1 MSKFSAGERL
11 EALKRYFGHGAF
23 RGTQERAVE
32 SILDGRDTLCVM
44 PTGAG
49 KSVCF
54 QLPAMLLDG
63 VALVISPL
71 ISLMKDQ
78 IDSLSQN
85 GIPCACINSSLSLS
99 EIKSTISNAA
109 KGRYKLIYIAPERLD
124 NEWFA
129 SFAKSLK
136 ISMIVVDEAH
146 CVSQWGQD
154 FRVSYTKISDFVD
167 GISPV
172 PGAHISR
179 PLVTRAPY
187 SSHTRPL
194 VCAFT
199 ATATPRVRED
209 IVKMLKLQNPEI
221 IVSGFDRE
229 NLNFEVRRP
238 AKKFEELNAFLRD
251 KQDKSGI
258 IYCLTRK
265 TVDELSEKLKNLGF
279 NAAPYHAGLPT
290 EERHKNQEDFLF
302 DRVRIIVA
310 TNAFG
315 MGVNKSNVSFVVH
328 YNMPKDIESYYQEA
342 GRAGRDGSPADA
354 VILYSGQDIRTNLF
368 LINESKD
375 KQYSSPEEEMYLK
388 SLERKRLKEMDLYC
402 NTHECLRQYILKYFG
417 EKIEKPQSG
426 CKNCG
431 NCNSKSE
438 IKDITVLSQKI
449 LSCVVRMR
457 GNFGKNTVIDVLK
470 GSKNARVQRFML
482 DKLSTYGICKEHRT
496 EIQDAM
502 TFLLVNGFLEMT
514 NGEFPV
520 IKLGSRADEI
530 LKDKIKV
537 EMKLSA
543 KKQQEAQ
550 AADDRAAKIS
560 ADKIAKASHGA
571 LDTIDQQLFANLK
584 SLRAKLANAQNLPA
598 YIIFHDS
605 ALIDMCAKLPKTK
618 EDFSQI
624 SGVGAQ
630 KLARYADVFIDEI
643 KNYLGDNPVSR

>member
-1 MSKFSAGERL
+1 MSNFSSARRS
-11 EALKRYFGHGAF
+11 EALKKYFGHSSF
-23 RGTQERAVE
+23 RKEQERAVE
-32 SILDGRDTLCVM
+32 SILSGRDTLCVM

-54 QLPAMLLDG
+54 QLPAMLFDG
-63 VALVISPL
+63 VTIVISPL

-85 GIPCACINSSLSLS
+85 GIPCACINSLLSLS
-99 EIKSTISNAA
+99 EIKDVFSNAK
-109 KGRYKLIYIAPERLD
+109 KGKYKLIYVAPERLD
-124 NEWFA
+124 SDWFL
-129 SFAKSLK
+129 SFAKNLK
-136 ISMIVVDEAH
+136 ISIVVVDEAH

-154 FRVSYTKISDFVD
+154 FRTSYTKISDFVSQ
-167 GISPV
+167 ITPRS
-172 PGAHISR
+172 I
-179 PLVTRAPY
+179 
-187 SSHTRPL
+187 

-199 ATATPRVRED
+199 ATATLRVRTD
-209 IVKMLKLQNPEI
+209 IAEMLKLQNPEI

-238 AKKFEELNAFLRD
+238 AKKFEELSSFLKERKD
-251 KQDKSGI
+251 KNGI

-265 TVDELSEKLKNLGF
+265 TVDELSEKIKNLGF
-279 NAAPYHAGLPT
+279 NAAPYHAGLT
-290 EERHKNQEDFLF
+290 AQDRHKNQEDFIF

-315 MGVNKSNVSFVVH
+315 MGINKSNVSFVLH

-375 KQYSSPEEEMYLK
+375 KQYSSPEEEIYLK

-402 NTHECLRQYILKYFG
+402 NTHECLRHYILKYFG
-417 EKIEKPQSG
+417 EAPPGE
-426 CKNCG
+426 CKACG
-431 NCNSKSE
+431 NCNCKSD

-449 LSCVVRMR
+449 LSCVFRMS

-470 GSKNARVQRFML
+470 RSKNARVQRFAL
-482 DKLSTYGICKEHRT
+482 DKLSTYGICEEHRT
-496 EIQDAM
+496 EIQDAI
-502 TFLLVNGFLEMT
+502 TFLLVNGFLDMT

-520 IKLGSRADEI
+520 LKLGGRANEI

-543 KKQQEAQ
+543 KKQKESQEAQ
-550 AADDRAAKIS
+550 VYQESKSAGKIVKSQIS
-560 ADKIAKASHGA
+560 AGA
-571 LDTIDQQLFANLK
+571 IDQKLFANLK
-584 SLRAKLANAQNLPA
+584 AVRAKLAAAQNLPA

-605 ALIDMCAKLPKTK
+605 ALLDMCVKLPKTK

-630 KLARYADVFIDEI
+630 KLAKYADAFINEI
-643 KNYLGDNPVSR
+643 RNYSRE

>member
-1 MSKFSAGERL
+1 MSEFSAGQRL
-11 EALKRYFGHGAF
+11 DALKKYFGHGSF
-23 RGTQERAVE
+23 RGAQERAVE
-32 SILDGRDTLCVM
+32 SILAGRDTLCVM

-63 VALVISPL
+63 ITFVISPL

-99 EIKSTISNAA
+99 EIKNVLSNV
-109 KGRYKLIYIAPERLD
+109 KKNKYKLIYVAPERLD
-124 NEWFA
+124 NDWFL
-129 SFAKSLK
+129 SFAKTLK

-154 FRVSYTKISDFVD
+154 FRTSYTKISDFVSL
-167 GISPV
+167 I
-172 PGAHISR
+172 AQR
-179 PLVTRAPY
+179 PY
-187 SSHTRPL
+187 

-209 IVKMLKLQNPEI
+209 IAKMLKLQNPEI
-221 IVSGFDRE
+221 IVAGFDRE

-238 AKKFEELNAFLRD
+238 AKKFEELSSFLKERNS
-251 KQDKSGI
+251 QSGI

-279 NAAPYHAGLPT
+279 NAVPYHAGLSAQD
-290 EERHKNQEDFLF
+290 RHKNQEDFIF

-375 KQYSSPEEEMYLK
+375 KQYASAEEEMYLK

-402 NTHECLRQYILKYFG
+402 NTHECLRRYILKYFG
-417 EKIEKPQSG
+417 EEIENPQRGSQEG
-426 CKNCG
+426 RSWCKNCG
-431 NCNSKSE
+431 NCNSNSE
-438 IKDITVLSQKI
+438 IKNITVLSQKI
-449 LSCVVRMR
+449 LSCVFRMR

-496 EIQDAM
+496 EIQDAI

-520 IKLGSRADEI
+520 IKLGGRADEI

-543 KKQQEAQ
+543 KKQQESQ
-550 AADDRAAKIS
+550 AADERSAKIS
-560 ADKIAKASHGA
+560 AAKILKSPSNAS
-571 LDTIDQQLFANLK
+571 IDQKLFANLK
-584 SLRAKLANAQNLPA
+584 SLRAKLAAAQNLPA

-618 EDFSQI
+618 EDFSQV

-643 KNYLGDNPVSR
+643 KNYLGHAGTP

>member
-1 MSKFSAGERL
+1 
-11 EALKRYFGHGAF
+11 
-23 RGTQERAVE
+23 AVE
-32 SILDGRDTLCVM
+32 SILGGRDTLCVM

-49 KSVCF
+49 KTVCF

-63 VALVISPL
+63 VTFVISPL

-85 GIPCACINSSLSLS
+85 GIPCAYINSSLTLS
-99 EIKSTISNAA
+99 ELKDVLSKAA
-109 KGRYKLIYIAPERLD
+109 KGSYKLIYIAPERLD
-124 NEWFA
+124 NEWFL

-154 FRVSYTKISDFVD
+154 FRVSYTKISDFVG
-167 GISPV
+167 GISP
-172 PGAHISR
+172 R
-179 PLVTRAPY
+179 PRV
-187 SSHTRPL
+187 S
-194 VCAFT
+194 AFT

-221 IVSGFDRE
+221 IVAGFDRE

-238 AKKFEELNAFLRD
+238 AKKFEELCSFLKERSS
-251 KQDKSGI
+251 QSGI

-279 NAAPYHAGLPT
+279 SAAPYHAGLPT
-290 EERHKNQEDFLF
+290 DDRHKNQEDFIF

-315 MGVNKSNVSFVVH
+315 MGVNKANVSFVVH

-375 KQYSSPEEEMYLK
+375 KQYTSAEEEMYLK

-402 NTHECLRQYILKYFG
+402 NTHECLRHYILKYFG
-417 EKIEKPQSG
+417 EIPSG
-426 CKNCG
+426 ECKSCG
-431 NCNSKSE
+431 NCNSKSD

-449 LSCVVRMR
+449 LSCVFRMR

-496 EIQDAM
+496 EIHDAM

-530 LKDKIKV
+530 LKDKMKV

-543 KKQQEAQ
+543 HKQKESQ
-550 AADDRAAKIS
+550 AADERSAKITAAKT
-560 ADKIAKASHGA
+560 AKAPSNA
-571 LDTIDQQLFANLK
+571 DIDQKLFANLK
-584 SLRAKLANAQNLPA
+584 ILRAKLAAAQGLPA

-618 EDFSQI
+618 EDFSNI

-630 KLARYADVFIDEI
+630 KLERYGDVFIDEI
-643 KNYLGDNPVSR
+643 KNYVGSL

>member
-1 MSKFSAGERL
+1 
-11 EALKRYFGHGAF
+11 
-23 RGTQERAVE
+23 
-32 SILDGRDTLCVM
+32 
-44 PTGAG
+44 
-49 KSVCF
+49 
-54 QLPAMLLDG
+54 
-63 VALVISPL
+63 
-71 ISLMKDQ
+71 
-78 IDSLSQN
+78 
-85 GIPCACINSSLSLS
+85 
-99 EIKSTISNAA
+99 
-109 KGRYKLIYIAPERLD
+109 
-124 NEWFA
+124 
-129 SFAKSLK
+129 
-136 ISMIVVDEAH
+136 
-146 CVSQWGQD
+146 VSQWGQD
-154 FRVSYTKISDFVD
+154 FRTSYTKISDFVSL
-167 GISPV
+167 I
-172 PGAHISR
+172 AQR
-179 PLVTRAPY
+179 PY
-187 SSHTRPL
+187 

-209 IVKMLKLQNPEI
+209 IAKMLKLQNPEI
-221 IVSGFDRE
+221 IVAGFDRE

-238 AKKFEELNAFLRD
+238 AKKFEELSSFLKERNS
-251 KQDKSGI
+251 QSGI

-279 NAAPYHAGLPT
+279 NAVPYHAGLSAQD
-290 EERHKNQEDFLF
+290 RHKNQEDFIF

-375 KQYSSPEEEMYLK
+375 KQYASAEEEMYLK
-388 SLERKRLKEMDLYC
+388 SLERKRLKELDSYC
-402 NTHECLRQYILKYFG
+402 NTHECLRRYILKYFG
-417 EKIEKPQSG
+417 EEIENPQRESQGERSG

-431 NCNSKSE
+431 NCNSNSE

-449 LSCVVRMR
+449 LSCVFRMR

-496 EIQDAM
+496 EIQDAI

-537 EMKLSA
+537 EIKIST
-543 KKQQEAQ
+543 KKQEESQ
-550 AADDRAAKIS
+550 AADERSAKIS
-560 ADKIAKASHGA
+560 AAKILKSPSNAS
-571 LDTIDQQLFANLK
+571 IDQKLFANLK
-584 SLRAKLANAQNLPA
+584 SLRAKLAAAQNLPA

-618 EDFSQI
+618 EDFSQV

-643 KNYLGDNPVSR
+643 KNYLGHAGTP

>member
-1 MSKFSAGERL
+1 MSDFSSGQRL
-11 EALKRYFGHGAF
+11 DALKRYFGHGAF
-23 RGTQERAVE
+23 RGAQERAVE
-32 SILDGRDTLCVM
+32 SILGGRDTLCVM

-54 QLPAMLLDG
+54 QLPAVLLDG
-63 VALVISPL
+63 ITFVISPL

-99 EIKSTISNAA
+99 EIKNVLSNTA

-124 NEWFA
+124 NEWFL

-167 GISPV
+167 SIMLAGIP
-172 PGAHISR
+172 AR
-179 PLVTRAPY
+179 PF
-187 SSHTRPL
+187 

-209 IVKMLKLQNPEI
+209 IVKMLKLQDPEI

-238 AKKFEELNAFLRD
+238 AKKFEELSSFLRELRS
-251 KQDKSGI
+251 QEQSSQERSSQERSSKSGI

-265 TVDELSEKLKNLGF
+265 TVDELSEKLKSLGF
-279 NAAPYHAGLPT
+279 SVAPYHAGLSAKD
-290 EERHKNQEDFLF
+290 RHKNQEDFIF
-302 DRVRIIVA
+302 DRVHIIVA

-315 MGVNKSNVSFVVH
+315 MGVNKSNVSFVLH

-402 NTHECLRQYILKYFG
+402 NTHECLRRYILKYFG
-417 EKIEKPQSG
+417 EEIKNPQSG

-431 NCNSKSE
+431 NCNCKSD

-449 LSCVVRMR
+449 LSCVFRMR
-457 GNFGKNTVIDVLK
+457 ENFGKNTVIDVLK

-496 EIQDAM
+496 EIQDAI
-502 TFLLVNGFLEMT
+502 TFLLVNGFLDMT

-520 IKLGSRADEI
+520 LKLGGRANEI

-543 KKQQEAQ
+543 NKQKESQV
-550 AADDRAAKIS
+550 ADERAAKLA
-560 ADKIAKASHGA
+560 ADKLLKAPAGTIS
-571 LDTIDQQLFANLK
+571 TIDQKLFANLK

-618 EDFSQI
+618 EDFAMI

-630 KLARYADVFIDEI
+630 KLERYGDIFIKEI
-643 KNYLGDNPVSR
+643 SNYLSAAQS